1 VSVERRELSDHQ
13 RRALWLGVAVAVVI
27 ALGGGGGGFT
37 YFVGGKLHVWLFVA
51 NRVALGL
58 SLLLCLVLVVPE
70 LRSRL
75 GARFRSEPTVFAWAF
90 AALVL
95 ALLLAIASGIEAAI
109 DSLDEDLPFD

>member
-1 VSVERRELSDHQ
+1 MSVERRELSDHQ

-27 ALGGGGGGFT
+27 ALGGGGGFT
-37 YFVGGKLHVWLFVA
+37 YFGGGKLQVWFFVA

-95 ALLLAIASGIEAAI
+95 ALLLAVASGIEAAI
-109 DSLDEDLPFD
+109 DSLDEDIPFG